1 MCPSDGLGGDTS
13 AYIPGGLDLGTY
25 NHSNYLAFFGDRNYG
40 GGLPQAVSP
49 NRRAAFGI
57 NYGARLAEIQQRV
70 DGLDDHVEID
80 AGLLDDLA
88 RLTAAHAVASAALR
102 GLVNAMQTRRS
113 AGASA

>member
-1 MCPSDGLGGDTS
+1 MTDVNEIRALKASLRGTLDT
-13 AYIPGGLDLGTY
+13 
-25 NHSNYLAFFGDRNYG
+25 
-40 GGLPQAVSP
+40 
-49 NRRAAFGI
+49 
-57 NYGARLAEIQQRV
+57 GARLAEIQQRV

>member
-1 MCPSDGLGGDTS
+1 MTDVNEIRALKASL
-13 AYIPGGLDLGTY
+13 LGT
-25 NHSNYLAFFGDRNYG
+25 LDT
-40 GGLPQAVSP
+40 
-49 NRRAAFGI
+49 
-57 NYGARLAEIQQRV
+57 GARLAEIQQRV

-88 RLTAAHAVASAALR
+88 RLAAAHAVASAALR